1 MIEGIDKPSARE
13 ALSTKRK
20 NICFSFSIC
29 QSTNTLTPIEE
40 ENNEIFD
47 LIEVFKSDIRLLWN
61 NVESSKWCMIKS
73 VR

>member
-13 ALSTKRK
+13 AISTKRK

-40 ENNEIFD
+40 NNEIFD
-47 LIEVFKSDIRLLWN
+47 LIEVFKSDIRILWN
-61 NVESSKWCMIKS
+61 DVEGSKWCMIRS